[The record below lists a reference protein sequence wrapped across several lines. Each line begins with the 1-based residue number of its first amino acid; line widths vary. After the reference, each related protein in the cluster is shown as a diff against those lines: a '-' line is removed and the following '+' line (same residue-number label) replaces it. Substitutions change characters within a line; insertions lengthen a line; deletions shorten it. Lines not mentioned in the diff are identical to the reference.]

1 VTEAI
6 EKKLIQRY
14 DQIVEKSVGQKT
26 TEVMASLKLFILFLC
41 QFFVCDCLWGTRSNN
56 TIIYFLM
63 LHAKRVHLEKLDQLR
78 ELMNLWLLVLSY
90 R

>member
-1 VTEAI
+1 
-6 EKKLIQRY
+6 
-14 DQIVEKSVGQKT
+14 
-26 TEVMASLKLFILFLC
+26 
-41 QFFVCDCLWGTRSNN
+41 
-56 TIIYFLM
+56 M

>member
-1 VTEAI
+1 VKRVFWFVEIKSKNINWNLIAIFSVTEAI

-41 QFFVCDCLWGTRSNN
+41 QFFVCDCL
-56 TIIYFLM
+56 
-63 LHAKRVHLEKLDQLR
+63 
-78 ELMNLWLLVLSY
+78 
-90 R
+90 